1 MIITYVIYLEEN
13 CSSFIG
19 AENVCFRTCI
29 LACEK
34 QHLKSSMFD
43 EFNEVGYSFTTLCLY
58 MLITYVIYL
67 EENCSSFTG
76 AENVCFRTCIL
87 ACEKQHLTSSMFDE
101 WNEVGYSFTTLCL

>member
-1 MIITYVIYLEEN
+1 MKYVIHRYKN
-13 CSSFIG
+13 FASFTG

-43 EFNEVGYSFTTLCLY
+43 ECNEVGYSFTTLCLY

-67 EENCSSFTG
+67 YENFASFTG

-87 ACEKQHLTSSMFDE
+87 ACEKQHLKSSMSDE
-101 WNEVGYSFTTLCL
+101 WNEGGYFFTTLCL

>member
-1 MIITYVIYLEEN
+1 
-13 CSSFIG
+13 
-19 AENVCFRTCI
+19 
-29 LACEK
+29 
-34 QHLKSSMFD
+34 
-43 EFNEVGYSFTTLCLY
+43 

-87 ACEKQHLTSSMFDE
+87 ACEKQHLKSSMFDEWKDGKCVLTAKCLYMIIAYVIYLEKNFASFTEAENVCFRTCILACEKQHLKSSMFDE